1 MLGEIVKFVIDLL
14 YEEKDNQNLKELNSI
29 MHVSQLLFTFKE
41 DSAAGNRLTK
51 VFLNAYINEHE
62 IWQDADI
69 WRLCL
74 QRLINMKF
82 HDAVKAQQSA
92 EERMI

>member
-29 MHVSQLLFTFKE
+29 MHASQLLLTFKE

-62 IWQDADI
+62 IWQDEDI

-82 HDAVKAQQSA
+82 HDAVKAQ
-92 EERMI
+92 